1 MSDATLSGP
10 APIRPPT
17 RTLQSISLVSS
28 YQVAR
33 MGLMRDRGS
42 RLPLGTVGRL
52 VRQHRPH
59 LTACPMPGVLLL
71 VSRRSGHRVSR
82 LGRCPDRCEAGT
94 RPIGSDS

>member
-59 LTACPMPGVLLL
+59 LTACQVLGTSVL
-71 VSRRSGHRVSR
+71 VSKRTCHGAPRARRPVHQVCRGQGW
-82 LGRCPDRCEAGT
+82 GR
-94 RPIGSDS
+94 